1 VTGTLATARTIAA
14 KDLAVERR
22 SRIVANQV
30 LPFAGLVM
38 VMFAF
43 ALDDDAVASR
53 VAGGLVWLAALLA
66 LLVTVQRSFAVDAA
80 DGALEAIRAAG
91 ADMRGVFLGKV
102 AALAVQLLVLE
113 AVLVAAAVVLYRV
126 SVRDPLLLA
135 AVLVA
140 ATAGLAAVGCI
151 YGGVVAG
158 AGGRE
163 TLLPLLLM
171 PVAAPVLIG
180 ATRATESV
188 FASGGATPDEG
199 WPWVGLLA
207 AFAAVFLVAGA
218 MSFAALVEE

>member
-1 VTGTLATARTIAA
+1 VIGVLATAKTIAA
-14 KDLAVERR
+14 IDLAVERR
-22 SRIVANQV
+22 SRVVTNQV

-43 ALDDDAVASR
+43 ALDDDAIASR

-66 LLVTVQRSFAVDAA
+66 LLIIVQRSFALDAA
-80 DGALEAIRAAG
+80 DGALEAVRAAG
-91 ADMRGVFLGKV
+91 ADMRGVFLGKAV
-102 AALAVQLLVLE
+102 ALAVQLLVLE
-113 AVLVAAAVVLYRV
+113 VVVVVAATVLYRV
-126 SVRDPLLLA
+126 SIRDPVLLM
-135 AVLVA
+135 AVLVS
-140 ATAGLAAVGCI
+140 ATAGLASVGSI

-188 FASGGATPDEG
+188 FGSGGATPDEG
-199 WPWVGLLA
+199 WPWVGVLV
-207 AFAAVFLVAGA
+207 AFAGVFLVAGA
-218 MSFAALVEE
+218 MSFGALVEE

>member
-1 VTGTLATARTIAA
+1 
-14 KDLAVERR
+14 
-22 SRIVANQV
+22 
-30 LPFAGLVM
+30 M
-38 VMFAF
+38 
-43 ALDDDAVASR
+43 
-53 VAGGLVWLAALLA
+53 WLAALLA
-66 LLVTVQRSFAVDAA
+66 LLVTVQRSFAIDAA

-126 SVRDPLLLA
+126 SVRDPVLLA
-135 AVLVA
+135 ALLVA

-188 FASGGATPDEG
+188 FASGGATPAEG

-207 AFAAVFLVAGA
+207 AFAAIFLVAGA